1 MKETN
6 TENRRLHE
14 QIKKVTI
21 SAFNVGQKFIK
32 LELLS
37 MESNDT
43 KTLLPCPSFG
53 QGRTKKDK
61 EGQRRTKKDK
71 EGQGQGN

>member
-21 SAFNVGQKFIK
+21 SAPNGGQKFIFVI
-32 LELLS
+32 L
-37 MESNDT
+37 DGT
-43 KTLLPCPSFG
+43 KTQNVIVFA
-53 QGRTKKDK
+53 
-61 EGQRRTKKDK
+61 
-71 EGQGQGN
+71 N